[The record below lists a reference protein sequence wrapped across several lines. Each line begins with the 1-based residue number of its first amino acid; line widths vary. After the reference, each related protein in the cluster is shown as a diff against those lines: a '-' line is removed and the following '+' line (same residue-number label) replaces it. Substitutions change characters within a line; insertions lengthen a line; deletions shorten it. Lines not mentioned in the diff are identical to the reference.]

1 LEPPPPE
8 IQPTV
13 TDRDEIYGL
22 LRDYSYSEDDNI
34 REAAKSQL
42 LSLGDHLA
50 IYIVVAIWG
59 GHAHTE
65 IAAFSLLKALN
76 TPTAIK
82 NLKRYAE
89 SGITNHNKRIAR
101 AVLDDL
107 GIPYSPQPTQKL
119 RATTV
124 YCRLCM
130 EKIETF
136 DYETC
141 WFCGGNICKNHQVF
155 RSISDERAV
164 FCSEDHWQHGERALK
179 FW

>member
-1 LEPPPPE
+1 
-8 IQPTV
+8 
-13 TDRDEIYGL
+13 
-22 LRDYSYSEDDNI
+22 
-34 REAAKSQL
+34 
-42 LSLGDHLA
+42 
-50 IYIVVAIWG
+50 VAIWG